1 MSYFTKYMSYSID
14 TTKYIDKMKSFC
26 KSQGVN
32 LDLENPKT
40 IQDKLA
46 WLNIYDQDDLKVKCA
61 DKIKLHEYCKEIL
74 GEDICVPI
82 IKVYDNVDEINWDVL
97 PQQFVIKCNHGS
109 GMNIIVKD
117 KSKLNIQDAKNN
129 LNMWMKDDFAFRNGF
144 EAHYHDIEHKIFVEE
159 YKENDKQGL
168 LDYKFICCNG
178 KPIYMQIFGDR
189 FGPNRHM
196 NYYNMKFEVV
206 DLERKDFKRNLINS
220 HEKPKNFSKMK
231 KYAKKL
237 SKQFKFVRVDFYEIN
252 GEVYLGELTFTPGAM
267 GFSYRNQEDNVM
279 VGNYLKL

>member
-26 KSQGVN
+26 KSQGVS

-46 WLNIYDQDDLKVKCA
+46 WLKCA

-82 IKVYDNVDEINWDVL
+82 IKVYDNVDEINWDEL
-97 PQQFVIKCNHGS
+97 PNQFVIKCNHGS

-206 DLERKDFKRNLINS
+206 DLERKDFKRDLINS